1 MYSDFGTSYWDGG
14 GYSNCHPRQ
23 VYILEDNINVMRNNC
38 GFPSIDPERLG
49 GYEQELR
56 PDITEKSIYNLIND
70 DVFEPIK
77 PLKRRLTVRILLS
90 IINMIKWVCRL

>member
-23 VYILEDNINVMRNNC
+23 VYIC

>member
-1 MYSDFGTSYWDGG
+1 MYSDFGTSCWDGG
-14 GYSNCHPRQ
+14 GYSHHLRQ
-23 VYILEDNINVMRNNC
+23 VYILEDNINTMRNTY
-38 GFPSIDPERLG
+38 GLPSIDLERLG

-56 PDITEKSIYNLIND
+56 PNITEKFIYNPIND

-90 IINMIKWVCRL
+90 IINMIKWVGRL